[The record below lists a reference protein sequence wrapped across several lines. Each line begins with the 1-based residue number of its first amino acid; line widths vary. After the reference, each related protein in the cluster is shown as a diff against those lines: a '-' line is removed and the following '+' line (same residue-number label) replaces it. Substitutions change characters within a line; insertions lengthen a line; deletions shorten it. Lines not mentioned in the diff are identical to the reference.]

1 MTHKEAEEWLADHES
16 FQGKLEEKG
25 FFQADPPNK
34 LANNSSSLYEQDP
47 AYEQA
52 VQAAR
57 TQSTDMLYNKII
69 GVLGE
74 DNNYV
79 SHSVEAPLRK
89 LVNSFAAEFSKVQV
103 GFHVADSERKAGQE
117 KIQALEDSVRR
128 VNLKLAHLSG
138 SQWVE

>member
-1 MTHKEAEEWLADHES
+1 MTYKEAEEWLADCEN
-16 FQGKLEEKG
+16 FERELEEEG
-25 FFQADPPNK
+25 FYQADPPNK

-74 DNNYV
+74 DNNV
-79 SHSVEAPLRK
+79 SHSVEAALRK